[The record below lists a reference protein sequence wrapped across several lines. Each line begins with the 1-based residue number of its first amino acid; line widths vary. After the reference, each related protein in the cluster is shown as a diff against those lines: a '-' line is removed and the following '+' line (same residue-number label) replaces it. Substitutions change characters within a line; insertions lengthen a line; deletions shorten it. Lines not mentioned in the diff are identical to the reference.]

1 MDHLFTIGQLSKLF
15 NIKIPTLRYYDAIG
29 LLKPAKVDSET
40 HYRYYS
46 TEQFE
51 RLNSLAY
58 LKTLDLSNESIKHF
72 FDARDISTLESMLQ
86 IQREQVQQQIA
97 SLENV
102 ERRINTRLSQVT
114 DAVNSSLGKV
124 ELVELPEIPI
134 IYLDEAYQ
142 INEDIEMP
150 IATLRKKF
158 GVDNNVFLGKIAL
171 TVSKAQL
178 ELRQFDKY
186 SGLLLILEPGDDGAK
201 TDSLPAGKYLRL
213 RFHGTHE
220 TAGQYYEQ
228 LLDYCQRH
236 NYQITDKAVETTL
249 IDYGITNDF
258 EKYVTEIRIP
268 VEDN

>member
-15 NIKIPTLRYYDAIG
+15 NIKIPTLRYYDEVG
-29 LLKPAKVDSET
+29 LLKPAQVDSET

-72 FDARDISTLESMLQ
+72 FDARDISTLESMLRA
-86 IQREQVQQQIA
+86 QRDQVQQQIV

-124 ELVELPEIPI
+124 ELVELPEIPT

-142 INEDIEMP
+142 LNEDIEMP

-171 TVSKAQL
+171 TVSKSQL

-186 SGLLLILEPGDDGAK
+186 SGLLLILEPGDDDAK

-220 TAGQYYEQ
+220 TSAQYYEKM
-228 LLDYCQRH
+228 LNYCQSH

-268 VEDN
+268 VSDN